1 MEGGSF
7 FICPVKKF
15 FSLRRCRSDRLF
27 FKLLMPLEASYPNQ
41 SLCVLMDLSLIDPVQ
56 AL

>member
-7 FICPVKKF
+7 FIYTVKKIVF
-15 FSLRRCRSDRLF
+15 LRPCRSERLF
-27 FKLLMPLEASYPNQ
+27 FKSLMPLEASYPNQ
-41 SLCVLMDLSLIDPVQ
+41 SLCILMDFSLIDPVQ